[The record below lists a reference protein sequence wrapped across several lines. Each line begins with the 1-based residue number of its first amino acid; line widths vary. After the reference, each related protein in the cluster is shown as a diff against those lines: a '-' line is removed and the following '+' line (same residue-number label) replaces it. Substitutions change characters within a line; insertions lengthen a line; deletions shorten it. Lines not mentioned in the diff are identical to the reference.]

1 MELGAD
7 SRRSEPLLGR
17 DRRVPPDS
25 TVSAGGSCTADAL
38 PVAALAALH
47 VFSGAIER
55 VLFARLAASMPHS
68 VLLMHTLLAGL
79 SALLFGVLRLARSQS
94 SQAPVSEALQRVR
107 PSDVVLMA
115 LLDTMHSLLAL
126 DGATQLPGTTQ
137 TLLLQATLP
146 ATVFLSALALRARY
160 GWAQLA
166 GALLLALAVAAL
178 LLPASEA
185 EQQQQQEQHHHHQP
199 AVAAPQHLPLREV
212 LFGEPRLPATRLPMQ
227 SQWPQAPPPQSPPP
241 QQLGAAVGGPLV
253 SRLAFAA
260 GALFAAASAVFKKRQ
275 LSRAPLDML
284 LLAGWCAAAQLA
296 GGLVV
301 APPLL
306 LALHGVTARQ
316 TLYDLLRA
324 LRCVTSGLSALSCD
338 EMPEARQAPFLLIFF
353 LVSSCWSA
361 LSLLLLARG
370 GERCGER
377 LLSLGSALLLPAAL
391 FAFVRPVALPYAWE
405 APPEALPAR
414 EQQAAIAMI
423 AALALYQGGSLW
435 RARTS

>member
-1 MELGAD
+1 M
-7 SRRSEPLLGR
+7 
-17 DRRVPPDS
+17 
-25 TVSAGGSCTADAL
+25 SAGGSCTADAL

-241 QQLGAAVGGPLV
+241 QL
-253 SRLAFAA
+253 
-260 GALFAAASAVFKKRQ
+260 
-275 LSRAPLDML
+275 
-284 LLAGWCAAAQLA
+284 
-296 GGLVV
+296 
-301 APPLL
+301 PPPRSI
-306 LALHGVTARQ
+306 ATGCPSPQ
-316 TLYDLLRA
+316 
-324 LRCVTSGLSALSCD
+324 SG
-338 EMPEARQAPFLLIFF
+338 M
-353 LVSSCWSA
+353 
-361 LSLLLLARG
+361 
-370 GERCGER
+370 
-377 LLSLGSALLLPAAL
+377 
-391 FAFVRPVALPYAWE
+391 
-405 APPEALPAR
+405 
-414 EQQAAIAMI
+414 AM
-423 AALALYQGGSLW
+423 
-435 RARTS
+435 